1 MLPAAAHATA
11 GTAQDPPGL
20 PARRPWGAVGRVLNA
35 TYPGVPE
42 SVGEVRQRL
51 AAVLAGVPVA
61 EDAVFCLGEVATNAV
76 VHSRS
81 GRPDGYF
88 TVTADVLPGALVAL
102 AVTDEGGTWTGR
114 EADTYPHGLEIA
126 GKMALFVRVDG
137 DELGRTVWVVLA
149 WERHDDDPA
158 GA

>member
-1 MLPAAAHATA
+1 MA
-11 GTAQDPPGL
+11 GTAQDPAGL
-20 PARRPWGAVGRVLNA
+20 PARRPGEAVGRVLNA
-35 TYPGVPE
+35 TYAGVPE
-42 SVGEVRQRL
+42 SVGEARHRL
-51 AAVLAGVPVA
+51 AAALAGVPVA

-81 GRPDGYF
+81 GRPGGRF
-88 TVTADVLPGALVAL
+88 TVTASVLPGALVVLTVA
-102 AVTDEGGTWTGR
+102 DEGGTWTGR

-126 GKMALFVRVDG
+126 REMALFLRIDG

-149 WERHDDDPA
+149 WERPDDGPA